1 MPKAAH
7 QSQKHSLK
15 QTKNSHQV
23 VTNNGNTARTFKKK
37 PGSDS
42 KHFGHCQKHYLSF
55 AELLDMFNDP
65 VNKPCSKVLETKA
78 RQLFG
83 LLCLSSFGMIPDG
96 TECSQVPVSWICLY

>member
-1 MPKAAH
+1 MGTLH
-7 QSQKHSLK
+7 
-15 QTKNSHQV
+15 V
-23 VTNNGNTARTFKKK
+23 YFKKNQAVTANIL
-37 PGSDS
+37 GIARNII
-42 KHFGHCQKHYLSF
+42 CLF

-65 VNKPCSKVLETKA
+65 VNKPCSKVFETKA